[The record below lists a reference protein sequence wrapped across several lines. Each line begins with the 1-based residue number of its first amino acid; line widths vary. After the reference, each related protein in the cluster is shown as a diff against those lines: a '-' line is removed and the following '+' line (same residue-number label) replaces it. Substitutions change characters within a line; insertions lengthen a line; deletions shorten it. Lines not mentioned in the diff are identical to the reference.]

1 MEKATYRQGLWAHM
15 DMQRP
20 AMRATILAMKCLARD
35 PKYNPTGD
43 ELVKVLEQ
51 LQELQKALERCRK
64 ETGRKQNCNKNV
76 GYPRSVGSKGGGV
89 SMRDQLVLV
98 Q

>member
-1 MEKATYRQGLWAHM
+1 MILHIMDQRIVGQYSSDVAT
-15 DMQRP
+15 
-20 AMRATILAMKCLARD
+20 RAAILAMKCLARD
-35 PKYNPTGD
+35 PKYRPTAD
-43 ELVKVLEQ
+43 ELVKVLER
-51 LQELQKALERCRK
+51 LQELQKASESCRK

-76 GYPRSVGSKGGGV
+76 AYPRSVGSKGGGV